1 MSEIHLRKEE
11 ADRMVRAIVAECE
24 RNSAEECE
32 NGVCPFFNGEA
43 CIFDGLPIFWEVPHD

>member
-1 MSEIHLRKEE
+1 MSAIHLRKEE

-32 NGVCPFFNGEA
+32 NGVCPFGNGGA
-43 CIFDGLPIFWEVPHD
+43 CIFDGLPMDWEVSHD